1 MSFTMGKR
9 RWTICCGRRGGRRL
23 ILVDLDPPKV
33 GGLEV
38 IRAIKQRPDT
48 STIPVV
54 ALTSSSEPRDV
65 AESYRAG
72 VNSYIRKQTGFEEFR
87 KSIRALVLY
96 WTRYNHTAR

>member
-72 VNSYIRKQTGFEEFR
+72 VN
-87 KSIRALVLY
+87 
-96 WTRYNHTAR
+96 